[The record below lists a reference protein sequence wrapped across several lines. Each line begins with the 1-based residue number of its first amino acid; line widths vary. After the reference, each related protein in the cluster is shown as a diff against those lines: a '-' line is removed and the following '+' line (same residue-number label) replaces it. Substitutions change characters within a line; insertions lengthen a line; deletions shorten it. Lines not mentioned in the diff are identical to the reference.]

1 MGRADLRSRQGL
13 DLLLWLS
20 RPVLGTGAF
29 CRAGRGA
36 TGAGRPEA
44 AETLI
49 GAKIRGARI
58 RRILRRQIFCGS
70 LPL

>member
-1 MGRADLRSRQGL
+1 MGRADLCSRQGL

-36 TGAGRPEA
+36 TGARRSEA
-44 AETLI
+44 AEGLI
-49 GAKIRGARI
+49 GADFRGARI
-58 RRILRRQIFCGS
+58 RRILRRRIFCVG
-70 LPL
+70 